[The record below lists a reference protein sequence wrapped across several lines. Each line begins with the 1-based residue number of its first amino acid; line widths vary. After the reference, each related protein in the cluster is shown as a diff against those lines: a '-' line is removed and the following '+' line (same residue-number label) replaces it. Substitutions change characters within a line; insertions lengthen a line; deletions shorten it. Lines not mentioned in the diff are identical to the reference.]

1 MARYHSTRKQAT
13 TKGATIKFLDF
24 FVKKEFLQNEIYPH
38 NLVYSHCMDVYRIGQ
53 SDTIMGFV
61 RIAGLQDES

>member
-13 TKGATIKFLDF
+13 TKGATIKFFDS
-24 FVKKEFLQNEIYPH
+24 FVKKEFLQNEINSH
-38 NLVYSHCMDVYRIGQ
+38 NLVCRRCLDAYCIGQ
-53 SDTIMGFV
+53 DDTIMGFV